1 MWSHQTYKFKGA
13 ALIVV
18 TFEII
23 LPRKDA
29 ADISILYYSDAF
41 FFFLLLIRQVYIPH
55 GTCRGATNTLYTH
68 TRIYIAF
75 SCNMRPLE

>member
-18 TFEII
+18 AFEII

-41 FFFLLLIRQVYIPH
+41 FFFLLLIRQVYTTWYLQGGH
-55 GTCRGATNTLYTH
+55 KH
-68 TRIYIAF
+68 FIYIYSF
-75 SCNMRPLE
+75 LM